1 MFEGVVAYLL
11 NKYLGKYIK
20 DLDSENLN
28 VGIFNGTVQLTDLKL
43 KAEALY
49 ELELPIEVKAGCIGK
64 VSVDIPWLSLSSE
77 PVLVHVEDVLIL
89 AGPVTDEPYDAE
101 KERLLARARK
111 SRRLELMEEP
121 FADND
126 LDKPR
131 GFFENLI
138 GTIVNNVQV
147 SVQNVHIRYEDTVTS
162 QKFPFACGFV
172 LQSLTAITTSSKWKP
187 IQLDSASKTIYKLV
201 KLESFSIYWSSC
213 CSPDGLIRLQLPS
226 SNWRNLMRK
235 ALQTFSVGKDDF
247 EFILKPISAKVKIIF
262 NKSLESKIPK
272 LLVDVLLQDVAT
284 QLSRQQYLG
293 MILLRWSFELMEI
306 NQRYRKYHPNVP
318 CKGHAREWWKY
329 AYNSVIGEYVRPFS
343 WKAIK
348 EHRRVY
354 RQYKELFMK
363 RLQMPND
370 TEVRVDVQMLE
381 DKLNIA
387 NVLMAREEAKL
398 ELLRSEPN
406 RAVPRKK
413 EKGWWASWFGGGDTE
428 VEPEEEIEVIGERER
443 SFWSRLTPEEKEKL
457 YEAIE
462 YADASTEVPEHY
474 IAHKINFTLAN
485 CTLSLV
491 GRGRNHEVL
500 VVTLTQFL
508 TSLETRPGG
517 GAFKISARTEGFVVE
532 GASNDH
538 DLVTVLSVDKSAND
552 TSPQYVFALDFERN
566 PLDIEADYGLM
577 LYAEPVEVVYHE
589 HSVSELLTFFSVP
602 TVSAEDLRNMAVEQL
617 SSLVTWSRT
626 GLLYA
631 LTHRRTFFVNIEFK
645 SPYFVVHEH
654 GSFQKSGN
662 ILVID
667 MGKLSFKSEL
677 QGDSLLLEE
686 ATKMEIE
693 EKLYDRFNICLSD
706 IQVLFTDS
714 GDEWRMAR
722 LLPESEMHLIPKIKL
737 QALFSN
743 SVKPD
748 YRFLPRHKLN
758 VSVSSLKLNL
768 SDRRLGQLNEFAH
781 NFPFPGIIPA
791 LRNDMVDGAGGG
803 EDLESLVSHRF
814 KKDEDTKMDPTTEE
828 LKLMRHHI
836 NRPPD
841 AGGGKHS
848 RSSTQLSIAGSEQ
861 YLSASDYSD
870 EEQEVWGRA
879 LDVPG
884 FDDNVSASNT
894 VNSLLRFVLGEVA
907 LHLSRSSDQ
916 LDKPYLMLR
925 LDKLCADVALM
936 EYGPAV
942 QASISGIH
950 LVDKLH
956 IGPTGEYLEL
966 LSSKA
971 NGDMVSM
978 LYRKVKASCPE
989 FKSDFHQVEHS
1000 LIVDLSSLSITFH
1013 REALLTLGR
1022 YLLYVYQKLNIKEP
1036 VYRNII
1042 PESAVKRA
1050 SYLFVE
1056 DSDPPVPPG
1065 STKLSL
1071 SLRVREVKA
1080 RLCDVDVE
1088 LADISICGLECDY
1101 VQKANEKLIV
1111 RVDLTHLSIDDL
1123 MESTLYSKVLSIED
1137 DKLFDFKYVRK
1148 APHTRAVDV
1157 DEDKSKIVPDGN
1169 VRLHIG
1175 RLQLVLLRRFFV
1187 DVQRFLEPFLLPEAR
1202 SLMFQSA
1209 EKAVQ
1214 QQVADFAQKSVM
1226 LQLSIDIRA
1235 PTILVPQKSDSPNL
1249 VVLSLG
1255 DLNMENF
1262 FKEVSLGAK
1271 PDYVDNILIRLS
1283 SLHMT
1288 RAIVLLDGT
1297 TQSQESILEPTK
1309 LNLDIKRAL
1318 TPYHRNILEYEV
1330 RGTMDLIKISIG
1342 QKDLGTI
1349 LAIFRDNFKEK
1360 EVIEPHKQASTP
1372 VSPPVLATPTIT
1384 DDPVKKLATFLTTS
1398 VDVYKKT
1405 NIFFTME
1412 GLHIVLYADGEDV
1425 QLSSPV
1431 RDPLQMLS
1439 KLELEEVT
1447 VNFDLCSDQSLE
1459 VKCSLQSLS
1468 LEDTRSDSTLVHTR
1482 VFHSSS
1488 GSSDAAATGINVSSP
1503 NMIDVTY
1510 RQTPSGDA
1518 AVDVL
1523 IEETSLKV
1531 SVPYLLAV
1539 LSFVH
1544 ESLLPPTPSEHELR
1558 PVVEGA
1564 GAARQ
1569 HGAGAATS
1577 RKRLPSDNTSGYH
1590 SAVGAPAPED
1600 GASGLSFSLVLKK
1613 PEIVFFADPRDRES
1627 EVIVLKMDIM
1637 LDYCRNLG
1645 QHTMTASV
1653 IGLNA
1658 SSFLWGRKKDTH
1670 YLILK
1675 PFNIE
1680 LNQTLSISDADVKL
1694 SAKMSDVAVHI
1705 SAPVLS
1711 TVVCIMSELLA
1722 HIKGVSAQ
1730 DDLSPSQ
1737 GESEPHDLWCPT
1749 AVSPPRCR
1757 SSQDGASGHER
1768 PTYPVS
1774 TPAESL
1780 EISIPKV
1787 TLVYEN
1793 YTVKKKVPVLFFQ
1806 ASVDADVHDWSKQ
1819 MYLTAEAKLEA
1830 LYYCEERSTWEPLI
1844 DPVMELENHYRPW
1857 ELVIKMFKDRSYPIL
1872 SAQDSRGS
1880 NMLVDM
1886 MDGTE
1891 ENSNASNG
1899 SMTSSD
1905 DASEEETEM
1914 TVIRKHPAPRA
1925 KRALSQKSRD
1935 SSTLVAVDSD
1945 SENDENVLQRIAHAF
1960 GHLFSDQSSEGEQ
1973 SDEGEGAP
1981 DVKSESEETETAD
1994 NEIST
1999 TDDRPV
2005 FLGKEDAPDSTV
2017 CGSSEAALSTYIL
2030 IDSRD
2035 ELNINVTPTLTQI
2048 ISRLLNDIE
2057 RQKTSRLM
2065 SDPDASSGPLAIN
2078 NLLGPEALVS
2088 ILRKDENERFVV
2100 VDQAWGQAPAFSP
2113 TTSMVSP
2120 LPLKT
2125 DVGSSF
2131 QYGLQSRDS
2140 EAVTTPQG
2148 SHLIFQDKP
2157 LCDLYK
2163 ERTTEKISL
2172 EVAGFEKFQCW
2183 MPRKA
2188 GKTVFALHPMK
2199 NKMRYFFI
2207 VEVSIENGRKT
2218 VTTRSPLRLENHLPR
2233 PVQLLCARS
2242 SLEAVGVSAER
2253 YAKNP
2258 FHGTHVRLAT
2268 LAPKEVY
2275 HVPLFVAY
2283 HSKIYLQPSSVTQDC
2298 AGYELSTDG
2307 LWSQDIALCH
2317 KSAKFLSCKSKNPRD
2332 KQPFWMKVVCKESR
2346 DARVPALGTMFVPN
2360 CTLHVVPPIV
2370 IHNSL
2375 PYPIELHF
2383 KESSEEVKLDE
2394 GDLVP
2399 VFSIAPNEAE
2409 QVSIE
2414 VPYYLGSSWR
2424 GQLELSGNLE
2434 EAKGVQMQPQQ
2445 AQPERMHRQLCIS
2458 IQLACDCSLEV
2469 FLYSPYWVINKTGLP
2484 LQIRGS
2490 NSDVIYDSSASSEE
2504 LLLFRFKKR
2513 KHKKQAKIRVYNSS
2527 WSSSFCLDTVGNNG
2541 VVVCKDKER
2550 NKKYRFFLK
2559 IQMSKLNLSKIIS
2572 ITPFFL
2578 VVNNTRH
2585 YFRFMEENE
2594 AADLWFDIGPLQC
2607 LPFWPDTDSMKMYV
2621 RHKDSNVASQHFCF
2635 KEVQNTVLRMDSGS
2649 AVCVEV
2655 SGGVDGPMKIS
2666 LFPYHNGDAPVRVEN
2681 LCEDLFLKIH
2691 QKCLGQVTLLSPYQ
2705 SVLYTWDDPTLER
2718 TLMWNLY
2725 NRKKPGFM
2733 AHIGRDG
2740 FGKEKVSF
2748 RSLRPP
2754 VTVSKKAKSSVD
2766 QSSSDDDSESEN
2778 GVLPKKTRKD
2788 IVVVYWI
2795 SFLDHHQRVLLFTQD
2810 ERIWKHARKAVDGE
2824 KAQLECFVSL
2834 HGVTMS
2840 LMNGA
2845 LVEVALLSF
2854 SSSPALWEVKV
2865 NDAWKPLTL
2874 ELASWLEYRWRSRHK
2889 SAELKDYVQVDL
2901 EKMQMTKPFYGSLQ
2915 RSYRPALWLQY
2926 RQSEHQALVLAKVHR
2941 LQLDNQLPDAV
2952 FPTAMYRFM
2961 PQERKL
2967 ASSPRPLLEVA
2978 LLVHHSERLNLNT
2991 VKYLKVLLQEVYIKL
3006 DKGFLLSVYDIF
3018 SGIFTEDDEKTKLK
3032 SDMKLIY
3039 APLHPFRCD
3048 LDTSRSGRTVFEF
3061 VHLSPVKIHLSFSP
3075 RGTTHK
3081 SVSDF
3086 GSLPQDILDV
3096 FLNSIGATLSE
3107 VKDVELRMAYFEQ
3120 KGRLET
3126 VGDLLTEVKSHYI
3139 SQVVQQCYVLILGLD
3154 VLGNPYGLVKDF
3166 TRGLGDFFYEPIAG
3180 SIHGPEEFAEG
3191 LARGAQSL
3199 LGHVIGSSAGSVSLI
3214 TGSLGQ
3220 VLAVLSFDDDYQNR
3234 RRQRMEQHPGSL
3246 PEALAL
3252 ATRGFVHGILL
3263 GVSGVVMSPIAGAQL
3278 DGPEGFFK
3286 GVGKGLLGLITKPA
3300 GGVVDMFSIA
3310 FDGIRRAAEMGKGVI
3325 VRHRLPRFINPN
3337 LGLRPFSQYQATGYR
3352 LLLHLSKGHYSET
3365 DVYWAHAPL
3374 GKDERASIA
3383 LLTDRHLFLLEKC
3396 RFWGGWD
3403 IQWSVRLEDILSVPT
3418 VSGNSLV
3425 IKVRQDES
3433 LASFTGDER
3442 HVVCEDQEVLE
3453 WLKLKVEKVLL
3464 TNMEERPCSL
3474 DS

>member
-187 IQLDSASKTIYKLV
+187 IQLDSTSKTIYKLV

-226 SNWRNLMRK
+226 ANWRNLMRK

-293 MILLRWSFELMEI
+293 MILLKWSFELMEI

-552 TSPQYVFALDFERN
+552 TSPQYVFALDFEQN

-631 LTHRRTFFVNIEFK
+631 LTHRRVSMAAF
-645 SPYFVVHEH
+645 
-654 GSFQKSGN
+654 
-662 ILVID
+662 
-667 MGKLSFKSEL
+667 
-677 QGDSLLLEE
+677 
-686 ATKMEIE
+686 
-693 EKLYDRFNICLSD
+693 
-706 IQVLFTDS
+706 
-714 GDEWRMAR
+714 DEQ
-722 LLPESEMHLIPKIKL
+722 ST
-737 QALFSN
+737 
-743 SVKPD
+743 
-748 YRFLPRHKLN
+748 
-758 VSVSSLKLNL
+758 
-768 SDRRLGQLNEFAH
+768 
-781 NFPFPGIIPA
+781 
-791 LRNDMVDGAGGG
+791 
-803 EDLESLVSHRF
+803 
-814 KKDEDTKMDPTTEE
+814 KDEDTKMDPTTEE

-971 NGDMVSM
+971 NGEMVSM

-1000 LIVDLSSLSITFH
+1000 LIVDW
-1013 REALLTLGR
+1013 
-1022 YLLYVYQKLNIKEP
+1022 LNIKEP

-1071 SLRVREVKA
+1071 SLRVREVKV

-1088 LADISICGLECDY
+1088 LADISIC
-1101 VQKANEKLIV
+1101 
-1111 RVDLTHLSIDDL
+1111 
-1123 MESTLYSKVLSIED
+1123 
-1137 DKLFDFKYVRK
+1137 
-1148 APHTRAVDV
+1148 
-1157 DEDKSKIVPDGN
+1157 
-1169 VRLHIG
+1169 
-1175 RLQLVLLRRFFV
+1175 
-1187 DVQRFLEPFLLPEAR
+1187 AR

-1288 RAIVLLDGT
+1288 RREWMLYFRCSQRICEAIVLLDGT

-1425 QLSSPV
+1425 QRPS
-1431 RDPLQMLS
+1431 
-1439 KLELEEVT
+1439 VT
-1447 VNFDLCSDQSLE
+1447 
-1459 VKCSLQSLS
+1459 
-1468 LEDTRSDSTLVHTR
+1468 
-1482 VFHSSS
+1482 
-1488 GSSDAAATGINVSSP
+1488 
-1503 NMIDVTY
+1503 
-1510 RQTPSGDA
+1510 
-1518 AVDVL
+1518 VDVL

-1569 HGAGAATS
+1569 HGVTAATS

-1722 HIKGVSAQ
+1722 HIK
-1730 DDLSPSQ
+1730 
-1737 GESEPHDLWCPT
+1737 
-1749 AVSPPRCR
+1749 
-1757 SSQDGASGHER
+1757 
-1768 PTYPVS
+1768 
-1774 TPAESL
+1774 
-1780 EISIPKV
+1780 V

-1830 LYYCEERSTWEPLI
+1830 LYYSEERSTWEPLI

-1857 ELVIKMFKDRSYPIL
+1857 ELVIK
-1872 SAQDSRGS
+1872 
-1880 NMLVDM
+1880 
-1886 MDGTE
+1886 
-1891 ENSNASNG
+1891 
-1899 SMTSSD
+1899 
-1905 DASEEETEM
+1905 
-1914 TVIRKHPAPRA
+1914 
-1925 KRALSQKSRD
+1925 
-1935 SSTLVAVDSD
+1935 
-1945 SENDENVLQRIAHAF
+1945 
-1960 GHLFSDQSSEGEQ
+1960 
-1973 SDEGEGAP
+1973 
-1981 DVKSESEETETAD
+1981 
-1994 NEIST
+1994 
-1999 TDDRPV
+1999 
-2005 FLGKEDAPDSTV
+2005 
-2017 CGSSEAALSTYIL
+2017 
-2030 IDSRD
+2030 
-2035 ELNINVTPTLTQI
+2035 
-2048 ISRLLNDIE
+2048 
-2057 RQKTSRLM
+2057 
-2065 SDPDASSGPLAIN
+2065 
-2078 NLLGPEALVS
+2078 
-2088 ILRKDENERFVV
+2088 
-2100 VDQAWGQAPAFSP
+2100 
-2113 TTSMVSP
+2113 
-2120 LPLKT
+2120 
-2125 DVGSSF
+2125 
-2131 QYGLQSRDS
+2131 
-2140 EAVTTPQG
+2140 
-2148 SHLIFQDKP
+2148 
-2157 LCDLYK
+2157 
-2163 ERTTEKISL
+2163 
-2172 EVAGFEKFQCW
+2172 
-2183 MPRKA
+2183 
-2188 GKTVFALHPMK
+2188 
-2199 NKMRYFFI
+2199 
-2207 VEVSIENGRKT
+2207 
-2218 VTTRSPLRLENHLPR
+2218 
-2233 PVQLLCARS
+2233 
-2242 SLEAVGVSAER
+2242 
-2253 YAKNP
+2253 
-2258 FHGTHVRLAT
+2258 
-2268 LAPKEVY
+2268 
-2275 HVPLFVAY
+2275 
-2283 HSKIYLQPSSVTQDC
+2283 
-2298 AGYELSTDG
+2298 
-2307 LWSQDIALCH
+2307 
-2317 KSAKFLSCKSKNPRD
+2317 
-2332 KQPFWMKVVCKESR
+2332 
-2346 DARVPALGTMFVPN
+2346 
-2360 CTLHVVPPIV
+2360 
-2370 IHNSL
+2370 
-2375 PYPIELHF
+2375 
-2383 KESSEEVKLDE
+2383 
-2394 GDLVP
+2394 
-2399 VFSIAPNEAE
+2399 
-2409 QVSIE
+2409 
-2414 VPYYLGSSWR
+2414 
-2424 GQLELSGNLE
+2424 
-2434 EAKGVQMQPQQ
+2434 
-2445 AQPERMHRQLCIS
+2445 
-2458 IQLACDCSLEV
+2458 
-2469 FLYSPYWVINKTGLP
+2469 
-2484 LQIRGS
+2484 
-2490 NSDVIYDSSASSEE
+2490 
-2504 LLLFRFKKR
+2504 
-2513 KHKKQAKIRVYNSS
+2513 
-2527 WSSSFCLDTVGNNG
+2527 
-2541 VVVCKDKER
+2541 
-2550 NKKYRFFLK
+2550 
-2559 IQMSKLNLSKIIS
+2559 
-2572 ITPFFL
+2572 
-2578 VVNNTRH
+2578 
-2585 YFRFMEENE
+2585 
-2594 AADLWFDIGPLQC
+2594 
-2607 LPFWPDTDSMKMYV
+2607 
-2621 RHKDSNVASQHFCF
+2621 
-2635 KEVQNTVLRMDSGS
+2635 
-2649 AVCVEV
+2649 
-2655 SGGVDGPMKIS
+2655 
-2666 LFPYHNGDAPVRVEN
+2666 
-2681 LCEDLFLKIH
+2681 
-2691 QKCLGQVTLLSPYQ
+2691 
-2705 SVLYTWDDPTLER
+2705 
-2718 TLMWNLY
+2718 
-2725 NRKKPGFM
+2725 
-2733 AHIGRDG
+2733 
-2740 FGKEKVSF
+2740 
-2748 RSLRPP
+2748 
-2754 VTVSKKAKSSVD
+2754 
-2766 QSSSDDDSESEN
+2766 
-2778 GVLPKKTRKD
+2778 
-2788 IVVVYWI
+2788 
-2795 SFLDHHQRVLLFTQD
+2795 
-2810 ERIWKHARKAVDGE
+2810 
-2824 KAQLECFVSL
+2824 
-2834 HGVTMS
+2834 
-2840 LMNGA
+2840 
-2845 LVEVALLSF
+2845 
-2854 SSSPALWEVKV
+2854 
-2865 NDAWKPLTL
+2865 
-2874 ELASWLEYRWRSRHK
+2874 
-2889 SAELKDYVQVDL
+2889 
-2901 EKMQMTKPFYGSLQ
+2901 
-2915 RSYRPALWLQY
+2915 
-2926 RQSEHQALVLAKVHR
+2926 
-2941 LQLDNQLPDAV
+2941 
-2952 FPTAMYRFM
+2952 
-2961 PQERKL
+2961 
-2967 ASSPRPLLEVA
+2967 
-2978 LLVHHSERLNLNT
+2978 
-2991 VKYLKVLLQEVYIKL
+2991 
-3006 DKGFLLSVYDIF
+3006 
-3018 SGIFTEDDEKTKLK
+3018 
-3032 SDMKLIY
+3032 
-3039 APLHPFRCD
+3039 
-3048 LDTSRSGRTVFEF
+3048 
-3061 VHLSPVKIHLSFSP
+3061 
-3075 RGTTHK
+3075 
-3081 SVSDF
+3081 
-3086 GSLPQDILDV
+3086 
-3096 FLNSIGATLSE
+3096 
-3107 VKDVELRMAYFEQ
+3107 
-3120 KGRLET
+3120 
-3126 VGDLLTEVKSHYI
+3126 
-3139 SQVVQQCYVLILGLD
+3139 
-3154 VLGNPYGLVKDF
+3154 
-3166 TRGLGDFFYEPIAG
+3166 
-3180 SIHGPEEFAEG
+3180 
-3191 LARGAQSL
+3191 
-3199 LGHVIGSSAGSVSLI
+3199 
-3214 TGSLGQ
+3214 
-3220 VLAVLSFDDDYQNR
+3220 
-3234 RRQRMEQHPGSL
+3234 
-3246 PEALAL
+3246 
-3252 ATRGFVHGILL
+3252 
-3263 GVSGVVMSPIAGAQL
+3263 
-3278 DGPEGFFK
+3278 
-3286 GVGKGLLGLITKPA
+3286 
-3300 GGVVDMFSIA
+3300 
-3310 FDGIRRAAEMGKGVI
+3310 
-3325 VRHRLPRFINPN
+3325 
-3337 LGLRPFSQYQATGYR
+3337 
-3352 LLLHLSKGHYSET
+3352 
-3365 DVYWAHAPL
+3365 
-3374 GKDERASIA
+3374 
-3383 LLTDRHLFLLEKC
+3383 
-3396 RFWGGWD
+3396 
-3403 IQWSVRLEDILSVPT
+3403 
-3418 VSGNSLV
+3418 
-3425 IKVRQDES
+3425 
-3433 LASFTGDER
+3433 
-3442 HVVCEDQEVLE
+3442 
-3453 WLKLKVEKVLL
+3453 
-3464 TNMEERPCSL
+3464 
-3474 DS
+3474 

>member
-1 MFEGVVAYLL
+1 
-11 NKYLGKYIK
+11 
-20 DLDSENLN
+20 
-28 VGIFNGTVQLTDLKL
+28 
-43 KAEALY
+43 
-49 ELELPIEVKAGCIGK
+49 
-64 VSVDIPWLSLSSE
+64 
-77 PVLVHVEDVLIL
+77 
-89 AGPVTDEPYDAE
+89 
-101 KERLLARARK
+101 
-111 SRRLELMEEP
+111 
-121 FADND
+121 
-126 LDKPR
+126 
-131 GFFENLI
+131 
-138 GTIVNNVQV
+138 
-147 SVQNVHIRYEDTVTS
+147 
-162 QKFPFACGFV
+162 
-172 LQSLTAITTSSKWKP
+172 
-187 IQLDSASKTIYKLV
+187 
-201 KLESFSIYWSSC
+201 
-213 CSPDGLIRLQLPS
+213 
-226 SNWRNLMRK
+226 
-235 ALQTFSVGKDDF
+235 
-247 EFILKPISAKVKIIF
+247 
-262 NKSLESKIPK
+262 
-272 LLVDVLLQDVAT
+272 
-284 QLSRQQYLG
+284 
-293 MILLRWSFELMEI
+293 
-306 NQRYRKYHPNVP
+306 
-318 CKGHAREWWKY
+318 
-329 AYNSVIGEYVRPFS
+329 
-343 WKAIK
+343 
-348 EHRRVY
+348 
-354 RQYKELFMK
+354 
-363 RLQMPND
+363 
-370 TEVRVDVQMLE
+370 
-381 DKLNIA
+381 
-387 NVLMAREEAKL
+387 
-398 ELLRSEPN
+398 
-406 RAVPRKK
+406 
-413 EKGWWASWFGGGDTE
+413 
-428 VEPEEEIEVIGERER
+428 
-443 SFWSRLTPEEKEKL
+443 
-457 YEAIE
+457 
-462 YADASTEVPEHY
+462 
-474 IAHKINFTLAN
+474 
-485 CTLSLV
+485 
-491 GRGRNHEVL
+491 
-500 VVTLTQFL
+500 
-508 TSLETRPGG
+508 
-517 GAFKISARTEGFVVE
+517 
-532 GASNDH
+532 
-538 DLVTVLSVDKSAND
+538 
-552 TSPQYVFALDFERN
+552 TSPQYVFALDFELN

-631 LTHRRTFFVNIEFK
+631 LTHRR
-645 SPYFVVHEH
+645 
-654 GSFQKSGN
+654 
-662 ILVID
+662 
-667 MGKLSFKSEL
+667 
-677 QGDSLLLEE
+677 
-686 ATKMEIE
+686 
-693 EKLYDRFNICLSD
+693 
-706 IQVLFTDS
+706 
-714 GDEWRMAR
+714 
-722 LLPESEMHLIPKIKL
+722 
-737 QALFSN
+737 
-743 SVKPD
+743 
-748 YRFLPRHKLN
+748 
-758 VSVSSLKLNL
+758 
-768 SDRRLGQLNEFAH
+768 
-781 NFPFPGIIPA
+781 
-791 LRNDMVDGAGGG
+791 
-803 EDLESLVSHRF
+803 
-814 KKDEDTKMDPTTEE
+814 KDEDTKMDPTTEE

-971 NGDMVSM
+971 NGDMFSM

-1000 LIVDLSSLSITFH
+1000 LIVDLSSVSITFH

-1148 APHTRAVDV
+1148 APHTRAVDM

-1262 FKEVSLGAK
+1262 FKEVSWG
-1271 PDYVDNILIRLS
+1271 P
-1283 SLHMT
+1283 SLT
-1288 RAIVLLDGT
+1288 TAIVLLDGT

-1405 NIFFTME
+1405 NIFLTME
-1412 GLHIVLYADGEDV
+1412 GLHIVLYADGEDI

-1459 VKCSLQSLS
+1459 Q
-1468 LEDTRSDSTLVHTR
+1468 R
-1482 VFHSSS
+1482 
-1488 GSSDAAATGINVSSP
+1488 
-1503 NMIDVTY
+1503 
-1510 RQTPSGDA
+1510 PSV

-1558 PVVEGA
+1558 PVIEGA

-1569 HGAGAATS
+1569 HGAGVATS

-1645 QHTMTASV
+1645 QRTMTASV

-1694 SAKMSDVAVHI
+1694 SAKMSDVASSHFCSCAVHR
-1705 SAPVLS
+1705 
-1711 TVVCIMSELLA
+1711 
-1722 HIKGVSAQ
+1722 
-1730 DDLSPSQ
+1730 DD
-1737 GESEPHDLWCPT
+1737 
-1749 AVSPPRCR
+1749 
-1757 SSQDGASGHER
+1757 ASGHER

-1780 EISIPKV
+1780 EISVPKV

-1793 YTVKKKVPVLFFQ
+1793 YTVRKKVPVLFFQ
-1806 ASVDADVHDWSKQ
+1806 ASVEADVHDWSKQ

-1830 LYYCEERSTWEPLI
+1830 LYYSEERSTWEPLI
-1844 DPVMELENHYRPW
+1844 DPIMERENYYRPW

-1891 ENSNASNG
+1891 ENSHASCG

-2005 FLGKEDAPDSTV
+2005 FLGK
-2017 CGSSEAALSTYIL
+2017 G
-2030 IDSRD
+2030 
-2035 ELNINVTPTLTQI
+2035 
-2048 ISRLLNDIE
+2048 
-2057 RQKTSRLM
+2057 K
-2065 SDPDASSGPLAIN
+2065 
-2078 NLLGPEALVS
+2078 
-2088 ILRKDENERFVV
+2088 
-2100 VDQAWGQAPAFSP
+2100 
-2113 TTSMVSP
+2113 
-2120 LPLKT
+2120 
-2125 DVGSSF
+2125 SSF

-2140 EAVTTPQG
+2140 EAVTTPQD
-2148 SHLIFQDKP
+2148 SHLTFQEKP

-2172 EVAGFEKFQCW
+2172 E
-2183 MPRKA
+2183 
-2188 GKTVFALHPMK
+2188 

-2458 IQLACDCSLEV
+2458 IQLTCDCSLEV

-2513 KHKKQAKIRVYNSS
+2513 KHKKAKIRVYNSS

-2559 IQMSKLNLSKIIS
+2559 IQMSKLKLSKIIS

-2621 RHKDSNVASQHFCF
+2621 RHKDSNVSSQHFCF

-2733 AHIGRDG
+2733 AHIGR
-2740 FGKEKVSF
+2740 
-2748 RSLRPP
+2748 
-2754 VTVSKKAKSSVD
+2754 AY
-2766 QSSSDDDSESEN
+2766 DSESEN

-2788 IVVVYWI
+2788 IVVVFWI

-2810 ERIWKHARKAVDGE
+2810 ERVWKHARKAVDGE

-2834 HGVTMS
+2834 HGVGVS

-2889 SAELKDYVQVDL
+2889 SAELKDYVDL

-2926 RQSEHQALVLAKVHR
+2926 RQSEHQGLVLAKVHR

-2978 LLVHHSERLNLNT
+2978 LLVHRSERLNLNT
-2991 VKYLKVLLQEVYIKL
+2991 IKYLKVLLQEMYIKL

-3018 SGIFTEDDEKTKLK
+3018 SGIFTEDDE
-3032 SDMKLIY
+3032 
-3039 APLHPFRCD
+3039 
-3048 LDTSRSGRTVFEF
+3048 
-3061 VHLSPVKIHLSFSP
+3061 IHLSFSP

-3139 SQVVQQCYVLILGLD
+3139 SQV
-3154 VLGNPYGLVKDF
+3154 K
-3166 TRGLGDFFYEPIAG
+3166 
-3180 SIHGPEEFAEG
+3180 
-3191 LARGAQSL
+3191 
-3199 LGHVIGSSAGSVSLI
+3199 
-3214 TGSLGQ
+3214 
-3220 VLAVLSFDDDYQNR
+3220 

-3278 DGPEGFFK
+3278 EGPEGFFK

-3374 GKDERASIA
+3374 GRDERASIA
-3383 LLTDRHLFLLEKC
+3383 LLTDSLLQLCLYVDRHLFLLEKC